1 MKKNI
6 YLKPSI
12 EMIELHTEGVIA
24 VSGLTNTITN
34 PGINNSSNGSSSSS
48 TIGTISK
55 QDVHPWSGK
64 YSN

>member
-12 EMIELHTEGVIA
+12 EMIEIHTEVVMALSNQI
-24 VSGLTNTITN
+24 NN
-34 PGINNSSNGSSSSS
+34 PNIENSSNGSSSSS

>member
-12 EMIELHTEGVIA
+12 EMIEIHTEVVMALSNQI
-24 VSGLTNTITN
+24 NN
-34 PGINNSSNGSSSSS
+34 PNIENSSNGSSSSS
-48 TIGTISK
+48 TKGTISK